1 MALLEKAYAPY
12 TGPEEFIREWTDRIW
27 VRRGIGLIRENY
39 AADAVVHGAYGTTVG
54 VEPVVRGTLER
65 ISAFPDRVGQAE
77 DVVWEARGDDAFVS
91 SHLILSTGS
100 HSRTSR
106 YGPPSDRPFASRAI
120 ATCLYRGGVM
130 EEEWVVR
137 DEYAIVQELG
147 FDPEQAA
154 RELAF
159 TEGLGLGDVPAAPL
173 AAGVSGPRPDAH
185 RAECEHVLG
194 LIEEVWNGRRLDLV
208 ADYTERDVLCQTP
221 GTARPPA
228 RTATRRP
235 CWTCWPRSRTAGSR
249 CWTWPPSTPTG
260 TEACASPRCGC
271 SAAPTRASPLRPDDG
286 RPGGGTGSLAVP
298 VPSGPDRPG
307 DPDLRRTR
315 RAHPDRPRPR
325 RPALTVPRPVRT
337 AGPSASGPPRSSA
350 AVRPGRCQG
359 ARSCRPSG
367 ARRRTRSDMKAA

>member
-137 DEYAIVQELG
+137 DEYAIVQALG

-221 GTARPPA
+221 RHSE
-228 RTATRRP
+228 ATRPDGYQEALLDLLAPFPDCRIEVLDLAAQHADRHGGLRVAAL
-235 CWTCWPRSRTAGSR
+235 WLLSGTYQGIPRYGRT
-249 CWTWPPSTPTG
+249 TG
-260 TEACASPRCGC
+260 GPVEVLGASQFLFHQGRIVRE
-271 SAAPTRASPLRPDDG
+271 TRIYDE
-286 RPGGGTGSLAVP
+286 LAVLTQI
-298 VPSGPDRPG
+298 VRARG
-307 DPDLRRTR
+307 DQP
-315 RAHPDRPRPR
+315 
-325 RPALTVPRPVRT
+325 
-337 AGPSASGPPRSSA
+337 
-350 AVRPGRCQG
+350 
-359 ARSCRPSG
+359 
-367 ARRRTRSDMKAA
+367 